1 MTDYNNENINDSFI
15 PPPLPT
21 EDKNFVPPP
30 LPISDDFLP
39 PPIPLKID
47 CTKPSSKRKGEIEH
61 SDNKRLKNKKLMI
74 IISVSVVFLICI
86 AVIIPTVIIPSITQ
100 NQSADEEPLNSVS
113 SEYNDASSK
122 ICINNALIST
132 LGLTYGD
139 LNGRYGDPITSN
151 WWYNG
156 GKSYV
161 FNTKLGIISYVFENC
176 YEDDPPYAE
185 PSSALLTTAGAL
197 FDNFGDGKTVSAIN
211 TALGIT
217 LNVEYDDVNNDGS
230 QTAIFDYKD
239 MRIFIYMGN
248 SQELISTNAEVLI
261 KSMETSY

>member
-47 CTKPSSKRKGEIEH
+47 CTKPSSKRKGDIEH

-74 IISVSVVFLICI
+74 IISVSVAFLICI

-100 NQSADEEPLNSVS
+100 NQSAAEQPLNSVS
-113 SEYNDASSK
+113 SDYNDASSK
-122 ICINNALIST
+122 IGINNTLIST
-132 LGLTYGD
+132 LGLTYGE
-139 LNGRYGDPITSN
+139 LIGRYGVPMTSY
-151 WWYNG
+151 WYEG
-156 GKSYV
+156 GKFYA
-161 FNTKLGIISYVFENC
+161 FNTKLGIISYAFENS
-176 YEDDPPYAE
+176 YEYE
-185 PSSALLTTAGAL
+185 PAYDEPASALRTTAGAL

-217 LNVEYDDVNNDGS
+217 LNVEYDEENNDGS
-230 QTAIFDYKD
+230 QIAIFDYKD
-239 MRIFIYMGN
+239 TRIFIYMGN
-248 SQELISTNAEVLI
+248 SQEFISTNAEVLI
-261 KSMETSY
+261 QSMETSY